1 MRYWS
6 LAVMGVLSVGCAS
19 IMLDPATAETPPSSF
34 AQGRVA
40 DADVSPRLIA
50 LLEDSKLRPSTQD
63 FQQTAL
69 KSLITLTTPAGYRLK
84 NRYLE
89 LGVPLA
95 QALSSSQDRL
105 VLQRLVEAAR
115 WTSSPRA
122 RSEALVALATF
133 RDVGHVKFF
142 HEALL
147 DRDVSV
153 QFAAVESMQISGLPD
168 FLPILLNAAD
178 NNWSPLIRVYSA
190 QAALRLGDARGRD
203 KLLTFLTDNNW
214 LVRAMAARYLGDLGK
229 PQDADV
235 LLGRIGPEDQRN
247 PFVLAEVCIAAMK
260 LGALRAP
267 GGAASVSPAVVRK
280 PAATPA
286 LARGSAVLELEPL
299 VVSAPR
305 LRMNTFTS
313 VDVRIDNFLTQLL
326 EKVASMPPPDQQLL
340 APELQDVNNLVTPAG
355 FALKVRY
362 SDLSFLLTE
371 GLSGTRDLLLVQ
383 RLESFAKENPN
394 PRIRAL
400 ALISLAYSPAANN
413 IFLYQSAL
421 RESDLAVR
429 FGAVEALEAVG
440 GSQVQGPLAD
450 TADRDGSM
458 ALRVYAAEAL
468 GRTGDPQGREF
479 LLRYM
484 GDQDWVI
491 RAMAIRALGELG
503 QAQDYYTISS
513 RLNTE
518 TNDFVIAEA
527 CYAMLRLAPQ

>member
-1 MRYWS
+1 MRYWP
-6 LAVMGVLSVGCAS
+6 LTLLVVCGFGCAS
-19 IMLDPATAETPPSSF
+19 IMLTPEQAANNTAAVE
-34 AQGRVA
+34 ARVA
-40 DADVSPRLIA
+40 DADVSPRLIT
-50 LLEDSKLRPSTQD
+50 LLDDSKLRPSTQD

-69 KSLITLTTPAGYRLK
+69 KNIITLTTPAGYRLK

-95 QALSSSQDRL
+95 QALASSQDRL
-105 VLQRLVEAAR
+105 ILQRLVEAAR

-122 RSEALVALATF
+122 RSEALVSLATF
-133 RDVGHVKFF
+133 RDVSHVKFF

-147 DRDVSV
+147 DRDVAV

-168 FLPILLNAAD
+168 FLPILLNAAE
-178 NNWSPLIRVYSA
+178 NNWSPLIRVFSA
-190 QAALRLGDARGRD
+190 QALLRLGDARGRE
-203 KLLTFLTDNNW
+203 KLLNFLTDNNW
-214 LVRAMAARYLGDLGK
+214 LVRAMAARYLGDLGQ
-229 PQDADV
+229 PQDADI

-247 PFVLAEVCIAAMK
+247 PYVLAEVCIAAMK
-260 LGALRAP
+260 LGAQRSP
-267 GGAASVSPAVVRK
+267 GGAAVPPAVVRK
-280 PAATPA
+280 NAATPA

-305 LRMNTFTS
+305 LKMNTFSS

-326 EKVASMPPPDQQLL
+326 EKVATMPPPDQQLL

-383 RLESFAKENPN
+383 RLEGFAKSNAN

-400 ALISLAYSPAANN
+400 ALISLAYSPAAHD
-413 IFLYQSAL
+413 IFLYQTAL
-421 RESDLAVR
+421 RDANLAVR

-440 GSQVQGPLAD
+440 GSQVRGPLAD
-450 TADRDGSM
+450 AADRDSSM

-468 GRTGDPQGREF
+468 GRVGDAQGREF

-491 RAMAIRALGELG
+491 RAMAIHALGELG
-503 QAQDYYTISS
+503 QAQDYYTIST

-518 TNDFVIAEA
+518 SNDFVIAES